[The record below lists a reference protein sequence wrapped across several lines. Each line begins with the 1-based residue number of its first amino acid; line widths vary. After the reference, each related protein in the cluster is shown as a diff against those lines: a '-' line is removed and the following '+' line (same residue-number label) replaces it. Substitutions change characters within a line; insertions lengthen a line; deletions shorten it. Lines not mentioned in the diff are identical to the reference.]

1 MAQHNSEF
9 LFFYAFIVFVCSFSL
24 PPPLFT
30 GRYLHYCIFLI
41 SISVSTRSILTP
53 ILSIIVSGRLTDSRC
68 GGSAKW
74 HDGGGGQGESP
85 KTSSRSKLER
95 EDLRTECS
103 GATSS
108 HNRKG
113 ARIGLVESKDL
124 QGKLG

>member
-1 MAQHNSEF
+1 MSFCSFKLLLF
-9 LFFYAFIVFVCSFSL
+9 LFAHFLF

-53 ILSIIVSGRLTDSRC
+53 IFSIIVSGRLTDSRC

-113 ARIGLVESKDL
+113 AGIGLVESKDL